1 MSSLAYIV
9 ILLFFVLSTFAGFL
23 VYRKF
28 SRKSLRQKDS
38 ALPHLK
44 PTKDKSEAGE
54 QLLVYLNEEF
64 KSSGREIA
72 VYEGVECSDGS
83 GWLFFWDAAAF
94 IMAKNQ
100 AAAFAG
106 SNPIYFN
113 KQTGEIMYIQPQLV
127 GPYIGQAKPEDGK

>member
-1 MSSLAYIV
+1 MSSLSYIV
-9 ILLFFVLSTFAGFL
+9 ILLFFVFSTLIGYL

-28 SRKSLRQKDS
+28 SRKGLRQKDNL
-38 ALPHLK
+38 LPRLK
-44 PTKDKSEAGE
+44 PTEDKGEAGE
-54 QLLVYLNEEF
+54 LLLVYLNEEF

-94 IMAKNQ
+94 ITAKNQ

-106 SNPIYFN
+106 SNPVYFN
-113 KQTGEIMYIQPQLV
+113 KQTGEIRYVQPQSV
-127 GPYIGQAKPEDGK
+127 GQYIGRAQH